1 MGRVG
6 VKWVCDCYDSNPTQP
21 TNLLKLT
28 QLDKL
33 GWIKSV
39 LTDWWIGCTPLILFS
54 LLLLL
59 FLFLFFFFFFFFLQI
74 VRGRFGAVL
83 PNWLFGVLLL
93 FGLRNFTVSAF
104 ASSLAIME
112 ITLYFTL
119 RLDAH
124 VESALTSNLVGSKAD
139 IRFVSSSSRVHR

>member
-1 MGRVG
+1 MTWTQPNPLLR
-6 VKWVCDCYDSNPTQP
+6 KISQPNPTHQP
-21 TNLLKLT
+21 FKTDPT
-28 QLDKL
+28 WQIGLDQVSFDRL
-33 GWIKSV
+33 VNW
-39 LTDWWIGCTPLILFS
+39 LHTLNLILSSSSSSFS
-54 LLLLL
+54 
-59 FLFLFFFFFFFFLQI
+59 FSFFFSFFFLQI

-93 FGLRNFTVSAF
+93 FGLWNFTVSAF